1 MHNLNDTDQPTTNHF
16 HTVCNEHAYI
26 TIYVYERLN
35 EVSVKCVQVIG
46 RGYCLFN
53 YSLGQ
58 NFKLLKYVSHL
69 YVCIRSLI
77 EVKVYHA
84 SLFNMTKCIQLD

>member
-1 MHNLNDTDQPTTNHF
+1 MHHLNDTDQPTTNHF

-53 YSLGQ
+53 YSLG
-58 NFKLLKYVSHL
+58 
-69 YVCIRSLI
+69 
-77 EVKVYHA
+77 
-84 SLFNMTKCIQLD
+84 